1 MLEITLKVFGDWVNC
16 RNYLSSFFSIGYRY
30 ELYCISKAAKTTQC
44 TLHCDT
50 NSEES
55 WEWNFKRPESSQ
67 YSREVFDALVLRYEA
82 PDSRNRWDSPL
93 FTIHPDEEL
102 PFEHICGALFERKA
116 PPPNQST
123 QSVSHSKKY
132 CFKDFFYIS
141 AFFSYHWLQPISCMS
156 STVLHKKL
164 WIVLSRPRKRA
175 WSATQYQYPIL
186 KKRSF
191 SRGAT
196 SYLNWREFGVS
207 LLVTLKRTPWK
218 TFLD

>member
-16 RNYLSSFFSIGYRY
+16 RIYLSSFFSIGYRY

-123 QSVSHSKKY
+123 QSVSHSKQY
-132 CFKDFFYIS
+132 CLKDFFTFLLSLATIDFNQFLVWARLCYTRNCE
-141 AFFSYHWLQPISCMS
+141 SCCRGPENE
-156 STVLHKKL
+156 HDRRHN
-164 WIVLSRPRKRA
+164 IN
-175 WSATQYQYPIL
+175 TQ
-186 KKRSF
+186 F
-191 SRGAT
+191 SRNDPSQEALPVIWIGAN
-196 SYLNWREFGVS
+196 SASVY
-207 LLVTLKRTPWK
+207 
-218 TFLD
+218 